1 MDLTEELE
9 LLNYQRER
17 ARDQARKELSELR
30 LKIAAYEQII
40 RDNNRVI
47 NELMGVVRDPSE
59 VRAILFKTS

>member
-40 RDNNRVI
+40 RDNIRL
-47 NELMGVVRDPSE
+47 EAQCRQC
-59 VRAILFKTS
+59 